1 MHIFSH
7 NMACGTEVT
16 GAGVGESICLS
27 SEARTRAAMKGLWV
41 SVHLHTNVCGS
52 DVRESHGSVDFD
64 RQMGASVDQLNVV
77 FFIHVCTSIV
87 FVNLGVV

>member
-1 MHIFSH
+1 MRRDFCIFSH
-7 NMACGTEVT
+7 IIWPVALKSQGQVLVSLFACPQRLE
-16 GAGVGESICLS
+16 
-27 SEARTRAAMKGLWV
+27 LWV

-77 FFIHVCTSIV
+77 FLYMYVR
-87 FVNLGVV
+87 L